1 MQKSNSLF
9 TKSIHNIQR
18 IEVVSLSK
26 STRNLEAPISENE
39 RDLSLDGS
47 RRTGNQTRD
56 IMGTQASLQCI
67 DQQKEFL
74 KRLQQLFQNYH
85 EKKFSEPRGKSIVR
99 GMLTHSILK
108 ITRLIICIS
117 FQVS

>member
-1 MQKSNSLF
+1 MKRSNSLF
-9 TKSIHNIQR
+9 TKSTPNIQR
-18 IEVVSLSK
+18 IVVVSLLK
-26 STRNLEAPISENE
+26 STRNLEAPTSENE

-56 IMGTQASLQCI
+56 TMVTQASLQCI

-74 KRLQQLFQNYH
+74 KRLQQLFQNCH
-85 EKKFSEPRGKSIVR
+85 GKKFSEPRGKNIVR
-99 GMLTHSILK
+99 DMLTYSILK
-108 ITRLIICIS
+108 ITRLIVCIS